1 MFAFNGHGERS
12 LTKFQRLQRAI
23 ATSRGHPT
31 NATLEQSVTCCCIV
45 TGQRNC
51 AITVTNGFSSWVI
64 SVRRLPCSSFCMHNV
79 LGFEDNMKQI
89 SFISLM
95 FILYL
100 SNKLKT
106 QIMTQDLLLSTDSR
120 TSQGHAISSRDS
132 ALGGSMM
139 TDGFP
144 GN

>member
-23 ATSRGHPT
+23 ATWRGHPT
-31 NATLEQSVTCCCIV
+31 NATLEQSVICCCIV

-51 AITVTNGFSSWVI
+51 ATTVTNDFSSWVI
-64 SVRRLPCSSFCMHNV
+64 PVRRLPCSTFCMHNV